1 MVGREPEPTGGGA
14 PGFDPAPTTVP
25 VTREPSISFSTVGTT
40 CSAGLGHQD
49 TKGTGEILSSLP
61 ALVLFTS
68 KGTRVQEAHV
78 SSHLATSSAPTA
90 LESTRG
96 LSQGRT

>member
-1 MVGREPEPTGGGA
+1 MAGREPEPTGGGA

-25 VTREPSISFSTVGTT
+25 VTREPSTSGTVGTT

-49 TKGTGEILSSLP
+49 AKGTGENLSSLP
-61 ALVLFTS
+61 ALVRFTS

-78 SSHLATSSAPTA
+78 SSHRATSSAPTA